1 MPPTQH
7 IGQCFIQLGDG
18 ETHLAQQYMDQLIS
32 VEVDDSLDL
41 PDMFTIQ
48 LKDFGLQA
56 LQNDVFK
63 LGTRVKISVRPP
75 ADPTPNPPTPATKPL
90 MVGEITSVEPDLNGT
105 DRATLWVRGY
115 DKSHRMNRVR
125 KNTTYQQVKDSDL
138 AQRLASAASLSAD
151 VTATSVVYPYLMQAN
166 QTDWEFL
173 AGRAKRI
180 GYRLYVENRTL
191 YFKPPPASPPETNLE
206 WGISLAQFRGRLNT
220 VNQVTEVTVRG
231 WDSAAKAAIV
241 ATVSSPTASR
251 STGITQEGGP
261 GAQTAHSIQ
270 GKAIVVDQPVV
281 NQTDATK
288 VAQALLD
295 RLSAGY
301 VEAEGQCGGSADV
314 LAGTRVNISGVGAR
328 FNGKYLV
335 TRALHV
341 YSAKAGYSTRFW
353 ATSGTGSNTITGLL
367 TAQNGHNPSHDGT
380 VARPTE
386 RGVMVG
392 IVTNNLDP
400 ENQGRVK
407 VKFPTLGDNQE
418 SYWCRMASTMA
429 GPVRGIAMLP
439 EANDEVVVAFENGD
453 PTRGVVL
460 GAVWNGSDA
469 LPMPTSELVTGGI
482 TIRRIIQTR
491 MKHKFLID
499 DTDTPGGFVIA
510 DYTGNNK
517 IIINT
522 QENKIQILANN
533 DIEIKSAQ
541 GKVSI
546 SALKGVDIQGQTADV
561 TVGTQQNFKVT
572 ATAGVDISATG
583 QAKFAGTAGVDI
595 SSAAQTKLSG
605 GAGVDI
611 TGGPMV
617 QIKGAMVKLN

>member
-7 IGQCFIQLGDG
+7 IAQFFIQLGDG

-32 VEVDDSLDL
+32 VEVDDSLDQA
-41 PDMFTIQ
+41 DMFTIV

-56 LQNDVFK
+56 IQNDVFK
-63 LGTRVKISVRPP
+63 LGTRVKISVRPQ
-75 ADPTPNPPTPATKPL
+75 AAPTPNPPTPSTTVL
-90 MVGEITSVEPDLNGT
+90 MIGEIVSVEPDLNGV
-105 DRATLWVRGY
+105 DRATLRVRGY

-125 KNTTYQQVKDSDL
+125 KNTTFQQMKDSDI
-138 AQRLASAASLSAD
+138 AQKLASAASLGYEG
-151 VTATSVVYPYLMQAN
+151 TATSVVYPYLMQAN

-173 AGRAKRI
+173 SGRARRI

-206 WGISLAQFRGRLNT
+206 WGISLSQFTPHLNT
-220 VNQVTEVTVRG
+220 MNQVSEVTVRG

-241 ATVSSPTASR
+241 ATATSPTASR
-251 STGITQEGGP
+251 AIGISQEGGP
-261 GAQTAHSIQ
+261 GAQEAHSIQ
-270 GKAIVVDQPVV
+270 GKTTIVDQAVTS
-281 NQTDATK
+281 QADAQK
-288 VAQALLD
+288 VAQAALD

-301 VEAEGQCGGSADV
+301 VEAEGQCGGTPTII
-314 LAGTRVNISGVGAR
+314 AGTRVNISAVGER

-335 TRALHV
+335 TRAVHL
-341 YSAKAGYSTRFW
+341 YSAKNGYSTRFW
-353 ATSGTGSNTITGLL
+353 ATSGTGSNSITSALMG
-367 TAQNGHNPSHDGT
+367 AQGHNPSHDGS
-380 VARPTE
+380 VSRPTE

-407 VKFPTLGDNQE
+407 VKFPTMGDNQE

-460 GAVWNGSDA
+460 GAVWNGNDA
-469 LPMPTSELVTGGI
+469 LPMPTSQLVTGGI
-482 TIRRIIQTR
+482 TLRRIIQTR

-546 SALKGVDIQGQTADV
+546 SAMKGVDIQGQTGDV
-561 TVGTQQNFKVT
+561 SVGTQQNFKVT
-572 ATAGVDISATG
+572 ATAGVDISTTG
-583 QAKFAGTAGVDI
+583 QAKFAGTAGVSI
-595 SSAAQTKLSG
+595 NG
-605 GAGVDI
+605 
-611 TGGPMV
+611 TGGVTVDGSVMV
-617 QIKGAMVKLN
+617 QIKGAVIKLN